1 VTENCFPEAY
11 FAIRLYRP
19 QLAGPRGPLPAH
31 PAAGESENREP
42 TPKPETIDPPHRQ
55 HASFQ
60 TQHTDFPS
68 IAALFTVGIASAIY
82 HATLRQG
89 SQFCDEL
96 SMLFLGGCL
105 IQTLYSHGETPA
117 TANLVTAVT
126 AMGTLAVSGFC
137 VWSGN
142 IFHHFM
148 AFSTMLQLIFART
161 WVLINVQSRP
171 QQDRKTM
178 WGRFIKVVGW
188 LVLGYIVWNID
199 LKMCHQLREL
209 RASIGLPW
217 AWLLELH
224 GWW

>member
-1 VTENCFPEAY
+1 
-11 FAIRLYRP
+11 
-19 QLAGPRGPLPAH
+19 
-31 PAAGESENREP
+31 
-42 TPKPETIDPPHRQ
+42 
-55 HASFQ
+55 
-60 TQHTDFPS
+60 
-68 IAALFTVGIASAIY
+68 
-82 HATLRQG
+82 
-89 SQFCDEL
+89 
-96 SMLFLGGCL
+96 
-105 IQTLYSHGETPA
+105 
-117 TANLVTAVT
+117 
-126 AMGTLAVSGFC
+126 
-137 VWSGN
+137 
-142 IFHHFM
+142 
-148 AFSTMLQLIFART
+148 MLQLIFART